1 MVLFSH
7 KGGAEAC
14 KQLPQ
19 TLKSIS
25 AGTKATPSTA
35 LMDAPGLKQLAC
47 EVIKSAS
54 LIFLMEG
61 NLSFHHLLCALMD
74 ECGPADVWLSA
85 YAITEEPARRIF
97 RLREAGTI
105 RSLSCLLDAHLA
117 RNNAK
122 AYQLLST
129 TADSIGTA
137 PIHAKCFVVKNDR
150 FAIAVMS
157 SANFSNNPRLELT
170 HTSNSGDVAEWYIN
184 WLEEFIA
191 KCKVK

>member
-1 MVLFSH
+1 MVLFSRED
-7 KGGAEAC
+7 GADAGQ
-14 KQLPQ
+14 QLSQP
-19 TLKSIS
+19 LKSIS
-25 AGTKATPSTA
+25 AGTLAAPGTA
-35 LMDAPGLKQLAC
+35 LMTAAGLKQLSS
-47 EVIKSAS
+47 EISKSAS
-54 LIFLMEG
+54 LIFLSEG
-61 NLSFHHLLCALMD
+61 NLSFHHLLCAILD

-129 TADSIGTA
+129 TADSFGTA

-150 FAIAVMS
+150 FAIGVMS

-170 HTSNSGDVAEWYIN
+170 HTSNTLEVADWYIK
-184 WLEEFIA
+184 WLEDYIS
-191 KCKVK
+191 KGKVK